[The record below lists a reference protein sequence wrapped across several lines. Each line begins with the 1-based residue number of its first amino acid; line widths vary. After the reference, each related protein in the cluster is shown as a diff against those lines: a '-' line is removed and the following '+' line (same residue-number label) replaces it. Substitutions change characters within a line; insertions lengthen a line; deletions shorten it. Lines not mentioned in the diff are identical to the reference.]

1 MNSED
6 SKVIEFMIYLF
17 IYVFFK
23 KELDVTIDIKYPT
36 YDKLKDANFFWKFL
50 VNLRRFLSIL
60 INLTILVFLYF
71 YKVNSYIFNFCLLM
85 MISFIMYL
93 AFDERLIYLFI
104 PKNST
109 NDEIVNIM
117 DIYGTT
123 IRDIIFLL
131 YSIYVVFKI
140 FNPLKSLK

>member
-6 SKVIEFMIYLF
+6 TKVIEFMICLF

-23 KELDVTIDIKYPT
+23 KELDVIIDIKYPT

-50 VNLRRFLSIL
+50 VNLRRFLSFSVI
-60 INLTILVFLYF
+60 LTILVFLNF
-71 YKVNSYIFNFCLLM
+71 YKVDSYIFIFCLLM
-85 MISFIMYL
+85 IISFIMYL

-104 PKNST
+104 QKNST
-109 NDEIVNIM
+109 NDEIVNFM

-140 FNPLKSLK
+140 FNPLR

>member
-17 IYVFFK
+17 IYLFFK

-60 INLTILVFLYF
+60 INLSILVFLYF

-104 PKNST
+104 QKNST

>member
-17 IYVFFK
+17 IYVFLK
-23 KELDVTIDIKYPT
+23 KELDFIIDIKYPT
-36 YDKLKDANFFWKFL
+36 YEKLKDANFFWKFL

-104 PKNST
+104 QKNST

-131 YSIYVVFKI
+131 YSMYVVIKI
-140 FNPLKSLK
+140 SNPLK

>member
-6 SKVIEFMIYLF
+6 TKVIEFMICLF

-23 KELDVTIDIKYPT
+23 KELDVIIDIKYPT
-36 YDKLKDANFFWKFL
+36 YDKLKDANFFWKSL
-50 VNLRRFLSIL
+50 VNLRRFLSFSVI
-60 INLTILVFLYF
+60 LTILVFLNF
-71 YKVNSYIFNFCLLM
+71 HKVDSYIFNFCLIM
-85 MISFIMYL
+85 IISFIMYL

-104 PKNST
+104 QKNST

-123 IRDIIFLL
+123 IRDVIFLL
-131 YSIYVVFKI
+131 YSIYVVLKI
-140 FNPLKSLK
+140 FNPLR